1 MRRSILLLLLLLIS
15 GSFLNAQ
22 YYDSRSYEPS
32 KARYLSAGFL
42 DTDFQRRSSN
52 QVADS
57 LAIEFKRVMPLV
69 AFRQGLFE
77 IAFGYARY
85 TLQGESRSAIFFGG
99 TYSNEFVLTGNRTSA
114 FLLPFLLSTDFT
126 KAEGIGVERE
136 NFNIASIGIGGGLK
150 YRYFGETVDFSF
162 RAVEVVHF
170 SFEGL
175 GVGSGFSAA
184 TISEVVF
191 LLKDALLMD
200 GIALGYRFRL
210 QTWAMDNADFNY
222 RSISHGPFVGVI
234 F

>member
-1 MRRSILLLLLLLIS
+1 MSRSILLLLFLLIS
-15 GSFLNAQ
+15 GSSLNAQ

-42 DTDFQRRSSN
+42 YSEFQRRSSN

-77 IAFGYARY
+77 IAFGYTRY

-114 FLLPFLLSTDFT
+114 FLFPFLLSTDFT
-126 KAEGIGVERE
+126 KAEGNGVERQ

-150 YRYFGETVDFSF
+150 YRYFGEAVDFSL
-162 RAVEVVHF
+162 RTVEVVHF

-184 TISEVVF
+184 TIGEVLF
-191 LLKDALLMD
+191 LFKDAFVMD